1 MIPRKV
7 LIVGAGL
14 AGSRCAETLRAL
26 GFDGRVVLVG
36 EETRAPYERPC
47 LSKEFLAGERESVL
61 LRDHGY
67 WAERHIELVLGRRIE
82 SIDLRHRTTGEGLE
96 WDALVIAT
104 GARARRLPHAA
115 PPGVHVLRSAADAI
129 ALRRELGPGRR
140 LVVVGAGFVGVEVAS
155 TARGLG
161 VDVTL
166 VDVARAPLERV
177 LGVEVGELLSERSRA
192 HGVDLRLETGLN
204 GFVED
209 RDGRVA
215 AVTLSD
221 GATVSCDAVLVA
233 IGAEPAVEL
242 VAADRNGI
250 PTDGCGR
257 SEIPGVY
264 ACGDVATAWRS
275 SLGRRVRV
283 EHWTSAAGQ
292 GAAVAHAIL
301 GEELPYDEVPYFWSD
316 QFGVRLQHV
325 GHAEEW
331 DAVELEGDPDCFSA
345 RYRDREGRLL
355 AALLANRPRE
365 IAGLRRE
372 LAAAAYGEPSSR
384 VSSPRMTP
392 TRSGALRTA
401 ISVPST

>member
-1 MIPRKV
+1 MTPRKV
-7 LIVGAGL
+7 VVVGAGL

-26 GFDGRVVLVG
+26 GFDGRIVLVG
-36 EETRAPYERPC
+36 EESRAPYERPC
-47 LSKEFLAGERESVL
+47 LSKEFLAGARENVV
-61 LRDHGY
+61 LRDASY
-67 WAERHIELVLGRRIE
+67 WAERDIELVLGRRIE
-82 SIDLRHRTTGEGLE
+82 SIDLLHRTAGEGLE

-104 GARARRLPHAA
+104 GARARRLPFAV
-115 PPGVHVLRSAADAI
+115 PTGVHVLRSAADAV
-129 ALRRELGPGRR
+129 ALREELGPGRR
-140 LVVVGAGFVGVEVAS
+140 LAVVGAGFVGVEVAS
-155 TARGLG
+155 TALGLG
-161 VDVTL
+161 AEVTL

-177 LGVEVGELLSERSRA
+177 LGLEVGELLSERYRA

-204 GFVED
+204 DFVED

-215 AVTLSD
+215 AITLGD
-221 GATVSCDAVLVA
+221 GATVPCDAALVA
-233 IGAEPAVEL
+233 IGAEPAGEL

-257 SEIPGVY
+257 TEIPGVY
-264 ACGDVATAWRS
+264 ACGDVATAWRA

-301 GEELPYDEVPYFWSD
+301 DQERPYDDVPYFWSD
-316 QFGVRLQHV
+316 QFGFRLQHV

-331 DAVELEGDPDCFSA
+331 DVVELEGDPGCFSA
-345 RYRDREGRLL
+345 RYLDREGRLL

-372 LAAAAYGEPSSR
+372 LAQAA
-384 VSSPRMTP
+384 
-392 TRSGALRTA
+392 
-401 ISVPST
+401 